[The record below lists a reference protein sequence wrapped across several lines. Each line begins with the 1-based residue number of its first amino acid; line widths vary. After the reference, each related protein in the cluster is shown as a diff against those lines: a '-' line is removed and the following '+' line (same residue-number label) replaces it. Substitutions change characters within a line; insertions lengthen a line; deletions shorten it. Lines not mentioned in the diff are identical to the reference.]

1 MDKKLK
7 FHSRDEFRDW
17 LQLNCNQSES
27 VWLIFEKGKDSTTLS
42 AQDALEEALCFGWI
56 DGQLGKRNDSTD
68 PVYIKKFSPRRKKSK
83 WSERN
88 KKLAEKLIHSGL
100 MTEYGLKA
108 IENAK
113 RDGIWEGSM
122 TKDNSTD
129 TILLL
134 ETALEGVPEILDKF
148 KNYPP
153 SGRKTLSFFYA
164 DAKKEETKKKRLN
177 QIIEAIKGN
186 KKSVM

>member
-1 MDKKLK
+1 MDKRLR
-7 FHSRDEFRDW
+7 FHSRDEFREW
-17 LQLNCNQSES
+17 LKINCIQSES
-27 VWLIFEKGKDSTTLS
+27 VWLIFEKGKYSTTLS

-56 DGQLGKRNDSTD
+56 DGQLGKRNDSDDTA
-68 PVYIKKFSPRRKKSK
+68 YIKKFSPRRKKSK

-88 KKLAEKLIHSGL
+88 KKLTEKLIHSGL

-113 RDGIWEGSM
+113 RDGTWDSPR
-122 TKDNSTD
+122 TKDNSTE

-134 ETALEGVPEILDKF
+134 ESALAEVPEILDKF
-148 KNYPP
+148 KYYPP
-153 SGRKTLSFFYA
+153 SGRKTLSYYYA
-164 DAKKEETKKKRLN
+164 DAQKEETKKKRLN
-177 QIIEAIKGN
+177 LIIEAIKCD